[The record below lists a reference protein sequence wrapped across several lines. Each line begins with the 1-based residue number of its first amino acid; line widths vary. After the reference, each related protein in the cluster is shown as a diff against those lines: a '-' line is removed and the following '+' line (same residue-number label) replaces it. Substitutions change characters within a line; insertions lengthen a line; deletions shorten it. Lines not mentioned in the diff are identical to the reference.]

1 MKTIDNKTWELTSK
15 YLSGEM
21 TEDEKQD
28 FNKWLNSNED
38 NKSFFNQAKS
48 DWDKME
54 NYKKYNNKN
63 VDIAWD
69 KLLNKF
75 EENNLL
81 HSEKK
86 VKSISYFRPVLQ
98 YAAIIILLIGFS
110 WGSYKTINYMNN
122 RNINTIAVSGNIDSK
137 QIILADGSK
146 VFLNKGAIFKY
157 PDKFDKDIRKVSLQ
171 GEAFFEIKPNPDKA
185 FIVSVNNA
193 EIKVLGTSFNV
204 NTNNSDNKV
213 EVFVETG
220 KVSLYNK
227 KNNIVIFPGHIG
239 TLSKNKVSKK
249 VNDNENYLSWK
260 TKCMIFRE
268 EQLNSVV
275 KTLNKVYH
283 TEIIFADT
291 NIEKLKLTSTF
302 NKLPLESVVEVLC
315 TTFDLTYEKNN
326 DVIILKDKK

>member
-1 MKTIDNKTWELTSK
+1 MKTMDNKIWELTSK

-21 TEDEKQD
+21 TEEEKQN
-28 FNKWLNSNED
+28 FNKWLNANED

-54 NYKKYNNKN
+54 NYKNYNNKN

-69 KLLNKF
+69 NLLNKF

-81 HSEKK
+81 PSEKK
-86 VKSISYFRPVLQ
+86 VKYISYFRPVLQ
-98 YAAIIILLIGFS
+98 YAAIIIILIGFS

-122 RNINTIAVSGNIDSK
+122 RNINMVAVSNNSK

-146 VFLNKGAIFKY
+146 VFLNKGTTLKY
-157 PDKFDKDIRKVSLQ
+157 PDEFDKNIRKVSLQ

-185 FIVSVNNA
+185 FIVGVNNA

-213 EVFVETG
+213 EVFVKTG

-227 KNNIVIFPGHIG
+227 KNNIVILPGHIG

-249 VNDNENYLSWK
+249 VNDDENYISWK

-283 TEIIFADT
+283 TEITFADT

-302 NKLPLESVVEVLC
+302 NKLPLESVVKVLC
-315 TTFDLTYEKNN
+315 TTFDLKSEKINN
-326 DVIILKDKK
+326 VIILKEKKQ